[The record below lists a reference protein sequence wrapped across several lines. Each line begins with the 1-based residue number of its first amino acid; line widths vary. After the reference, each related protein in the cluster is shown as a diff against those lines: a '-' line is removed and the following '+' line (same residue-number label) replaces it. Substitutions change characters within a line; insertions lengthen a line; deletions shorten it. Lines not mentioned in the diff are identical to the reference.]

1 MLHSSVP
8 HYGTSLAADSGEGTT
23 IMSNAIDRRDDGN
36 PDAGDKNYGAVEFA
50 DPVNTKYPIDTPGHV
65 RAAWS
70 YSKQPDHAAK
80 YDRDDVAPIKE
91 RITRAAKKHGV
102 EIANEQ
108 D

>member
-23 IMSNAIDRRDDGN
+23 IMSNAIERRDDV
-36 PDAGDKNYGAVEFA
+36 AFA
-50 DPVNTKYPIDTPGHV
+50 DPVNNKDPIDTPGHV

-70 YSKQPDHAAK
+70 YIKQPDHAAK

-102 EIANEQ
+102 EIANE
-108 D
+108 